1 MNTIQRAALAAAVLL
16 AFAAPTGA
24 AEPDKR
30 SPKASTKVPA
40 KAPAKPQQQAASA
53 AALSADDASSSL
65 PAQVVYQVLLG
76 EMALHR
82 GNAELAVGA
91 YADLAQRTRDP
102 KVLERATEVASFAR
116 RFDTAYELGRLWL
129 EAEPD
134 SLAAR
139 QTLAAVLIMLGR
151 SDELGVQIAYLLAQD
166 KENLSDNLMRLN
178 RMLARYPDKAAA
190 YRMLVAVLQPYVGIA
205 EAHYAL
211 ATAAY
216 HAGERDA
223 ALLEVRKARALRPDW
238 EAAVLFEAQLLARDS
253 TSAAFEVLES
263 FVAANPDAR
272 DVRLH
277 LARSLVADKRYRE
290 AHKHFSRLLADHP
303 DSPELI
309 YPVAVLALQQNDML
323 TAEPLLKKVLAR
335 GEPSEKNVAAFYL
348 GQIAEDR
355 GNTAEALVYYRQVSD
370 GEQYASAQIRV
381 AHLLVKEG
389 GGLAMA
395 SQHLQAAAKRFPAAQ
410 AQFLLTEA
418 QLLRDAGRE
427 KEALALLDR
436 SLTQQPDQAEVL
448 YDAALLAEKLGRMEV
463 VESNLRRVIELR
475 PESAHAY
482 NALGYSYADR
492 GIRLEEA
499 RQLIAKANALAPDD
513 PFIMDSMG
521 WVLFKLGD
529 LQGALDY
536 LQRAYRIKADA
547 EIAAH
552 LGEVLWQLDRREEA
566 QRTWDEAAKRYP
578 DNEALSAVRKKYLP

>member
-1 MNTIQRAALAAAVLL
+1 MTTIKRGVLAAAVFF
-16 AFAAPTGA
+16 AFAIPVSA
-24 AEPDKR
+24 AEPVKR
-30 SPKASTKVPA
+30 TPKASTKKPVKPPLRDVSTA
-40 KAPAKPQQQAASA
+40 APSASDV
-53 AALSADDASSSL
+53 SRNL

-76 EMALHR
+76 EMALQR
-82 GNAELAVGA
+82 GNTDLAVGA

-116 RFDTAYELGRLWL
+116 RFDTAYELGRMWL
-129 EAEPD
+129 EAEPE

-139 QTLAAVLIMLGR
+139 QTLAAVLILLGR
-151 SDELGVQIAYLLAQD
+151 SDELGDQIAYLLEQD
-166 KENLSDNLMRLN
+166 KENLGDNLMRLN
-178 RMLARYPDKAAA
+178 RMLARFPDKAAA
-190 YRMLVAVLQPYVGIA
+190 YRMLLKVLQPYAGIA

-211 ATAAY
+211 ATAAF

-223 ALLEVRKARALRPDW
+223 ALSEIRKARALRSDW

-253 TSAAFEVLES
+253 TKAAFDVLER

-277 LARSLVADKRYRE
+277 LARSLVADKRYSE
-290 AHKHFSRLLADHP
+290 AHKHFSKLLADNP

-309 YPVAVLALQQNDML
+309 YPVAVLALQQNDVL

-335 GEPSEKNVAAFYL
+335 GEPSEKNIAAFYL

-355 GNTAEALVYYRQVSD
+355 GAGTEALGFYRQVTD
-370 GEQYASAQIRV
+370 GEQYVPAQIRV

-395 SQHLQAAAKRFPAAQ
+395 SQHLQGAAKRYPAAK
-410 AQFLLTEA
+410 AQFLLAEA
-418 QLLRDAGRE
+418 QLLRDAGRD
-427 KEALALLDR
+427 KDALALLDQ
-436 SLTQQPDQAEVL
+436 SLAQQPDQAEVL
-448 YDAALLAEKLGRMEV
+448 YDAALLAERLGRMEV
-463 VESNLRRVIELR
+463 VETNLRRVIELR

-499 RQLIAKANALAPDD
+499 RQLIAKANALSPDD

-521 WVLFKLGD
+521 WVLFRLGD

-552 LGEVLWQLDRREEA
+552 LGEVLWQLDRRDEA
-566 QRTWDEAAKRYP
+566 QRTWDEAAKRHP
-578 DNEALSAVRKKYLP
+578 GNEVLSAVRKKYLP